1 MSLQKASQSTGDG
14 APKNGASKNYLSK
27 NGSPKSGSPKDESAL
42 IFYRTPLAFLPE
54 ILIFLILVVGAI
66 ISSVAF
72 PDTVQK
78 VNLGI
83 EISLSLAALFPLVFG
98 SVLLHRLYN
107 SRYTI
112 APESVRATHG
122 ILSFVREDS
131 EIQVAD
137 IRGIEVH
144 RNLYGR
150 VLNVGSLEIGT
161 AAHHGRE
168 IVIKHVY
175 DPSHIRDLILDRK
188 NKVLKNRLSALH
200 DTEE

>member
-1 MSLQKASQSTGDG
+1 MSLHKVSQSID
-14 APKNGASKNYLSK
+14 NGT
-27 NGSPKSGSPKDESAL
+27 PW
-42 IFYRTPLAFLPE
+42 IFYRNPLAFLPE
-54 ILIFLILVVGAI
+54 ILIFLILVVGAVI
-66 ISSVAF
+66 TSVAF

-107 SRYTI
+107 SRYI
-112 APESVRATHG
+112 VGPESVRATHG

-150 VLNVGSLEIGT
+150 IFNVGTLEIGT
-161 AAHHGRE
+161 AAHYQRE
-168 IVIKHVY
+168 ILIKHVY
-175 DPSHIRDLILDRK
+175 DPSFIRDIILDRK